1 LQPENNT
8 QEPHLYKSRHRLH
21 PPNPSHQK
29 SRAHTPHP
37 TTPTHTYTYTYL
49 HNGHTNNSLPPS
61 LPSISDSR
69 HTRRKAH
76 PTGPPR
82 LQPVTANP
90 PQSHMASTTPQ
101 LRRSIS
107 SNSSSSTGECIA
119 FPDPA
124 AHPFQFPRRSTTS
137 TTSSSASTT
146 HTHSRQRSRGSSSL
160 FSAPS
165 LDSEADTVSSSG
177 DDDDDLVAHKAA
189 HTGTGVVP
197 GFAADLDP
205 PHRSVGLDARRLARM
220 WKGCARSGKLVRSVR
235 RVCSY
240 RFRDDLPPPV
250 VYSEPQYSLV
260 GDIKAVRFDD
270 CVGTPAAPCTDWD
283 DVECQ
288 AALVVGRDP
297 TLPELECSRSGIVG
311 GFRESRYALNRL
323 SQSFR

>member
-1 LQPENNT
+1 
-8 QEPHLYKSRHRLH
+8 
-21 PPNPSHQK
+21 
-29 SRAHTPHP
+29 
-37 TTPTHTYTYTYL
+37 
-49 HNGHTNNSLPPS
+49 
-61 LPSISDSR
+61 
-69 HTRRKAH
+69 
-76 PTGPPR
+76 
-82 LQPVTANP
+82 
-90 PQSHMASTTPQ
+90 MASATPE

-107 SNSSSSTGECIA
+107 SNSSSSTGECVA

-124 AHPFQFPRRSTTS
+124 AYPFQFPRRSTTS

-177 DDDDDLVAHKAA
+177 DDDDDDDDLVAHKAA

-220 WKGCARSGKLVRSVR
+220 WKGCARPGKLVRSVR

-297 TLPELECSRSGIVG
+297 TLPELECSRSSIVG

>member
-1 LQPENNT
+1 
-8 QEPHLYKSRHRLH
+8 
-21 PPNPSHQK
+21 
-29 SRAHTPHP
+29 
-37 TTPTHTYTYTYL
+37 
-49 HNGHTNNSLPPS
+49 
-61 LPSISDSR
+61 
-69 HTRRKAH
+69 
-76 PTGPPR
+76 
-82 LQPVTANP
+82 
-90 PQSHMASTTPQ
+90 MASATSQ

-107 SNSSSSTGECIA
+107 SSSSSTGECIA
-119 FPDPA
+119 PRAVPDPA
-124 AHPFQFPRRSTTS
+124 AYPYQFQRRSTTS
-137 TTSSSASTT
+137 TTSSSAETLHT
-146 HTHSRQRSRGSSSL
+146 THSRQQSRGASSL

-165 LDSEADTVSSSG
+165 LDSEADTVCGDG
-177 DDDDDLVAHKAA
+177 DDFAAHKAA
-189 HTGTGVVP
+189 PCGTGVVP

-205 PHRSVGLDARRLARM
+205 PHRSLGFDSRRLARM
-220 WKGCARSGKLVRSVR
+220 WKGCARSGKVVRSIR

-297 TLPELECSRSGIVG
+297 TLPELECSRSSIVG